1 MNYGQMKGK
10 LKRRFESCNQE
21 HWHGAFCMENT
32 TICCL
37 GKYLEVRGMKDVLSA
52 KNFIGSNIVSSV
64 AEGSYYWFKGKSV
77 MNFVAENL
85 RKLQIVAIVEQNSF
99 ADFKELRNKKICWE
113 ISSDIRNHIL
123 N

>member
-1 MNYGQMKGK
+1 MHYGQMKGK
-10 LKRRFESCNQE
+10 LQRRFKSCNQK
-21 HWHGAFCMENT
+21 HWHGAFCMENA

-52 KNFIGSNIVSSV
+52 KNFFGSNIVNYV

-85 RKLQIVAIVEQNSF
+85 RKLQIVDIVEQNSF
-99 ADFKELRNKKICWE
+99 EDLKELRNKKISWE
-113 ISSDIRNHIL
+113 ISSDIRNHIS

>member
-1 MNYGQMKGK
+1 MHYGQMKGK
-10 LKRRFESCNQE
+10 LQRRFKSCNQK
-21 HWHGAFCMENT
+21 HWHGAFCMENA

-52 KNFIGSNIVSSV
+52 KNFFGSNIVNYV

-85 RKLQIVAIVEQNSF
+85 RKLQIVAMVEQNSF
-99 ADFKELRNKKICWE
+99 EDFKELRNKKISWE
-113 ISSDIRNHIL
+113 ISSNIRNHIR

>member
-1 MNYGQMKGK
+1 
-10 LKRRFESCNQE
+10 
-21 HWHGAFCMENT
+21 
-32 TICCL
+32 
-37 GKYLEVRGMKDVLSA
+37 MKDVLSA
-52 KNFIGSNIVSSV
+52 KNFFGSNIVNYV

-99 ADFKELRNKKICWE
+99 EDFKELRNKKISWE
-113 ISSDIRNHIL
+113 ISSDIRNHIP

>member
-1 MNYGQMKGK
+1 M
-10 LKRRFESCNQE
+10 
-21 HWHGAFCMENT
+21 
-32 TICCL
+32 
-37 GKYLEVRGMKDVLSA
+37 
-52 KNFIGSNIVSSV
+52 SSV

>member
-1 MNYGQMKGK
+1 MCYGQMKGK
-10 LKRRFESCNQE
+10 LQRRFKSCNPK

-32 TICCL
+32 IICCL
-37 GKYLEVRGMKDVLSA
+37 GKYLEIKGMKDVLSA
-52 KNFIGSNIVSSV
+52 KNFFGSNIVNYV
-64 AEGSYYWFKGKSV
+64 AEESYYWFKGKSV

-99 ADFKELRNKKICWE
+99 EDFKELRNKKISWE
-113 ISSDIRNHIL
+113 ISSDIKNHIR